1 MYLGNQLS
9 DEIIGALLFMSPND
23 VEELKSYIREL
34 LRLPIRL
41 TLLRMSDIHYPSEA
55 PSQELIYK
63 QGDTL
68 LRWHVLAGRA
78 GILLRSC
85 VVFELGFKYPYR
97 FREPASVEDFE
108 KEWWPDNYHYY
119 TLVPYT
125 YRREILVRLVEVCA
139 EDMKKNKNL
148 RTLSTDPTPYRKRPA
163 SSPENDDASTKR
175 ARIEVA
181 PFNLLSFGRSHDP
194 DGPNGKQVAS

>member
-9 DEIIGALLFMSPND
+9 DEIIGALLFMSPNE

-34 LRLPIRL
+34 LRLPVRP
-41 TLLRMSDIHYPSEA
+41 LLMRTFDIHYPYEA
-55 PSQELIYK
+55 SSQELIYR

-163 SSPENDDASTKR
+163 SSPENDDASIKR

-194 DGPNGKQVAS
+194 DDPKGKQVAR